1 MSGQMSD
8 VIVVGDAEY
17 AIVEPESGVLFD
29 VRAFGVMPVMMH
41 SANSRGELA
50 RFRIDEKGQLLLS
63 DLQVGSVDAPPA
75 INGIEATTDEYGQ
88 VWTYL
93 DLDLPIEWSG
103 DLLAGAQPILE
114 LYVHSG
120 FLPVWHYEQV
130 LAFDVEAGCVLSRE
144 DRSEA
149 VAAFRAALLEAE
161 ETDRDDGRFERFL
174 DAIKLRLRG
183 TEAEPSAE

>member
-1 MSGQMSD
+1 MGRSGPTWTSISPSSGA
-8 VIVVGDAEY
+8 VISSQE
-17 AIVEPESGVLFD
+17 
-29 VRAFGVMPVMMH
+29 R
-41 SANSRGELA
+41 
-50 RFRIDEKGQLLLS
+50 K
-63 DLQVGSVDAPPA
+63 
-75 INGIEATTDEYGQ
+75 
-88 VWTYL
+88 
-93 DLDLPIEWSG
+93 
-103 DLLAGAQPILE
+103 PILE

-161 ETDRDDGRFERFL
+161 ETDRDDGRFEHFL